1 MRTSSILVVLRL
13 SGAEGGKMSSIEN
26 KIDIPVKFDRDAQ
39 PDFKIGRGIISAINC
54 TKVPGYEEVLG
65 AIDCTG
71 PADFFSGASAVEMLV
86 AHSISDA
93 TRRALRNDLQHFRD
107 NGGVLPATP
116 ETVANYIAW
125 MAEHGYAVATVSRHI
140 ASISKAHRS
149 LGERNPCRSE
159 LVKQALR
166 GMKRMKGTAQR
177 EAKPL
182 LKEDLFAILDM
193 TGNRMRDKRDRT
205 LLLLGF
211 AGGFRR
217 SELVGLN
224 VEDVAFDRKG
234 MIVTIRRS
242 KTDQEGKGRKLGIPF
257 GRGRW
262 CPVKVLEEWLEAAE
276 ITSGP
281 IFRPINRHSQVGSL
295 RLSGEAVSIVVKER
309 VAKIGQTVELFSG
322 HSLRAGFATS
332 AAMAGASSHSIRRQT
347 GHTSDAILSRYIR
360 HAEMFEGNAA
370 SLVL

>member
-1 MRTSSILVVLRL
+1 M
-13 SGAEGGKMSSIEN
+13 SGIEKKN
-26 KIDIPVKFDRDAQ
+26 DIPVKFERDIQ
-39 PDFKIGRGIISAINC
+39 PDLKSGRGIISAINC
-54 TKVPGYEEVLG
+54 TKAWPIGKEFG

-71 PADFFSGASAVEMLV
+71 PADFFPGSSAVEMLV
-86 AHSISDA
+86 ANSISDA
-93 TRRALRNDLQHFRD
+93 TRRALRNDLQHFRN

-116 ETVANYIAW
+116 EIVASYIAW

-159 LVKQALR
+159 LVKQSLR
-166 GMKRMKGTAQR
+166 GMKRMKGTAQC

-182 LKEDLFAILDM
+182 LKEDLFAILET
-193 TGNRMRDKRDRT
+193 TGNRMRDKRDRA

-242 KTDQEGKGRKLGIPF
+242 KTDQEGKGRRLGIPF

-262 CPVKVLEEWLEAAE
+262 CPAKAVEEWLEAAK
-276 ITSGP
+276 ITAGP
-281 IFRPINRHSQVGSL
+281 IFRPVNRHSLVGSS
-295 RLSGEAVSIVVKER
+295 RLTGEAVSIVVKER
-309 VAKIGQTVELFSG
+309 VAKIGQTADLFSG

-347 GHTSDAILSRYIR
+347 GHTSDAMLSRYIR
-360 HAEMFEGNAA
+360 QAEMFEGNAA

>member
-1 MRTSSILVVLRL
+1 MRTSSILVVLRPL
-13 SGAEGGKMSSIEN
+13 EAEDGKMSSSQK
-26 KIDIPVKFDRDAQ
+26 KIDISVKFERDLQ
-39 PDFKIGRGIISAINC
+39 PDLKSGRGIISAINC
-54 TKVPGYEEVLG
+54 TKVPCYGKVLG

-71 PADFFSGASAVEMLV
+71 SADFFAGTSAVEMLV

-116 ETVANYIAW
+116 EIVASYIAW

-159 LVKQALR
+159 LVKQSLR

-182 LKEDLFAILDM
+182 LKEDLFAILEM
-193 TGNRMRDKRDRT
+193 TGNRMRDKRDRA

-262 CPVKVLEEWLEAAE
+262 CPVKALEEWLEAAD
-276 ITSGP
+276 ISSGP
-281 IFRPINRHSQVGSL
+281 IFRPINRHSQVGSS
-295 RLSGEAVSIVVKER
+295 RLTGEAVSIVVKER
-309 VAKIGQTVELFSG
+309 VAKIGQTAELFSG

-347 GHTSDAILSRYIR
+347 GHTSDAMLSRYIR
-360 HAEMFEGNAA
+360 QAEMFEGNAT